1 MQARAGA
8 LALAAFLASVCS
20 FCAGLKRCALNE
32 IGLEDNDFVFQ
43 LQVEKPQ
50 ITANSPSRLPSYPGE
65 QLVRDALPP
74 SPLWARWARTTFV
87 ELGNRVALISATLL
101 AYVAWLVAWFGWWTG
116 RSKEVI
122 DPLTQQKPDGAPR
135 ARSPQAFATGKGN
148 GRARGKSV
156 DALTASPGLLR
167 LGGQMA
173 VAGQPMRQPEQRLA
187 SVGSSYVV
195 PDSRVARHKGS
206 SVFIDIPSSPEG
218 VWSLRAVLLR
228 PKGCKAGDPWT
239 RLELMVKFAGAEH
252 HRLLLSCA
260 QADEG
265 DPSGAGP
272 RLCIRGGCGE
282 ILASVAA
289 ADDGTTV
296 LLGSGRPPWEL
307 SVHPRGPDP
316 WLGIS
321 SNGELIA
328 QAQRRGRYYRGSAL
342 QVDMQQEPGT
352 EEAGLT
358 LAFVLAALVF
368 RPEPRQ

>member
-1 MQARAGA
+1 
-8 LALAAFLASVCS
+8 
-20 FCAGLKRCALNE
+20 
-32 IGLEDNDFVFQ
+32 
-43 LQVEKPQ
+43 
-50 ITANSPSRLPSYPGE
+50 
-65 QLVRDALPP
+65 VRDVLSP
-74 SPLWARWARTTFV
+74 SPLWAHWARATSV
-87 ELGNRVALISATLL
+87 EPGNRVALISVTLL
-101 AYVAWLVAWFGWWTG
+101 AYVAGLVAWFGWWAG

-122 DPLTQQKPDGAPR
+122 DPPKPQKAAGAPS
-135 ARSPQAFATGKGN
+135 ARSPQALATGKGR
-148 GRARGKSV
+148 GMARGKSM
-156 DALTASPGLLR
+156 DALTASPGLFR
-167 LGGQMA
+167 LGGQLA
-173 VAGQPMRQPEQRLA
+173 AAGRPMRQPEQRLA

-195 PDSRVARHKGS
+195 PDSRVAGHKGS
-206 SVFIDIPSSPEG
+206 SVYIDIPSAPEG

-239 RLELMVKFAGAEH
+239 RLEFMVKYGDAEH

-260 QADEG
+260 QANEG
-265 DPSGAGP
+265 GPAGAGP

-282 ILASVAA
+282 ILASVAP

-296 LLGSGRPPWEL
+296 LLGGGRPPWEL
-307 SVHPRGPDP
+307 SVHLRGPDP

-352 EEAGLT
+352 EEAALA

-368 RPEPRQ
+368 RPEPRS

>member
-1 MQARAGA
+1 MQARHGA
-8 LALAAFLASVCS
+8 LAIAAFLASVCS
-20 FCAGLKRCALNE
+20 SCAGLKRCALNE
-32 IGLEDNDFVFQ
+32 DGLEDNDFVFQ

-50 ITANSPSRLPSYPGE
+50 ITASSPSRVPPSSRE
-65 QLVRDALPP
+65 QLVSDALPP
-74 SPLWARWARTTFV
+74 SPLWASWASAASF
-87 ELGNRVALISATLL
+87 ELGNRVALISVALL
-101 AYVAWLVAWFGWWTG
+101 AYVSWFVSWFGWWAG

-122 DPLTQQKPDGAPR
+122 DPVTPQKPDGVPG
-135 ARSPQAFATGKGN
+135 ARSPQAFATGKGK
-148 GRARGKSV
+148 GKGKGKSV
-156 DALTASPGLLR
+156 DALTTSPGLLR
-167 LGGQMA
+167 LGGQQA
-173 VAGQPMRQPEQRLA
+173 AAGRPMRQPEQRLA

-206 SVFIDIPSSPEG
+206 SVFIDIPSAPEG

-239 RLELMVKFAGAEH
+239 RLELMVKYADAEH
-252 HRLLLSCA
+252 YGLLLSCA

-265 DPSGAGP
+265 GPAGAGP
-272 RLCIRGGCGE
+272 RLCIRGGRGE

-289 ADDGTTV
+289 ADDGTAV

-307 SVHPRGPDP
+307 SAHSCGPDP

-321 SNGELIA
+321 SNGELVA

-352 EEAGLT
+352 EEAALA

-368 RPEPRQ
+368 CPEPRQ